1 LAALETGDQYF
12 EDVIQEY
19 DRRRK
24 TLVEGLNRIPGVYC
38 PNPSGAFYCVAEL
51 PVYDADAFCAWML
64 KEFSHNGET
73 VMMAPASGFYSKPAL
88 GRSQVRLAYVLKEE
102 ELRKAVT
109 ILEAGLKAYP
119 GKAL

>member
-1 LAALETGDQYF
+1 
-12 EDVIQEY
+12 
-19 DRRRK
+19 
-24 TLVEGLNRIPGVYC
+24 
-38 PNPSGAFYCVAEL
+38 
-51 PVYDADAFCAWML
+51 ML